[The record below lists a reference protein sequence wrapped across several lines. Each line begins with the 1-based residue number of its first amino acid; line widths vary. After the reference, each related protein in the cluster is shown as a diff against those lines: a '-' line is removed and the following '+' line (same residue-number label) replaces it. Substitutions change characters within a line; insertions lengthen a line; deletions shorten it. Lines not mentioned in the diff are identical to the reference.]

1 MAQDGLTVA
10 VTGPTGDLGIAL
22 VSALERS
29 RRVKK
34 IVGMAR
40 RSFDPASQGWKKT
53 EYRQGDVQDKK
64 SVQDAVKGADVVV
77 HLAFAIIGGGSDS
90 EAINVDGSRNVFEAA
105 IEGGAERICY
115 ASSVAAYGFHS
126 DNPDWLTEDVPARGS
141 PEMYYSQQKAQVEGV
156 LAQVLL
162 NTARTHAWVF
172 RPCIVAGPRAQMLME
187 QIPYYQLSDRLPDFV
202 NRALS
207 SMPFLKPVIPDL
219 GVRFQFVH
227 EDDVASAFVA
237 GTLGKGEPGPYNLAA
252 PGTLTMKDLAGALDW
267 YTVPVPDAAVEATAE
282 VLSRLPS
289 LPEAFAWV
297 HTVRKP
303 VLMKTDRAK
312 KLLGWKPE
320 HTAKQTLKQLVAAY
334 RAEERVGR

>member
-1 MAQDGLTVA
+1 VATDGLTVA

-29 RRVKK
+29 RRVKR

-40 RSFDPASQGWKKT
+40 RPFDPASQGWKKT
-53 EYRQGDVQDKK
+53 EYRQGDVQDRA
-64 SVQDAVKGADVVV
+64 SVREAVKGADVVV
-77 HLAFAIIGGGSDS
+77 HLAFAIIGGGSQS

-105 IEGGAERICY
+105 IESGAERICY
-115 ASSVAAYGFHS
+115 ASSVAAYGFHP

-141 PEMYYSQQKAQVEGV
+141 PEMYYSQQKAQVEGI
-156 LAQVLL
+156 LAQLL
-162 NTARTHAWVF
+162 LKTARTHAWVF

-187 QIPYYQLSDRLPDFV
+187 EIPYYQLSDKLPDFV
-202 NRALS
+202 TGALS
-207 SMPFLKPVIPDL
+207 SMPFLKPVIPDV
-219 GVRFQFVH
+219 GARFQFVH

-237 GTLGKGEPGPYNLAA
+237 GALGKGEPGPYNLAA
-252 PGTLTMKDLAGALDW
+252 PGTLTMKDLADALDW
-267 YTVPVPDAAVEATAE
+267 YTVPVPDAAVSATAE
-282 VLSRLPS
+282 IMSRIPS

-312 KLLGWKPE
+312 QQLGWKPE
-320 HTAKQTLKQLVAAY
+320 HTAKQTLKELVAAY
-334 RAEERVGR
+334 RAEDRVGH

>member
-1 MAQDGLTVA
+1 MATDGLTVA

-40 RSFDPASQGWKKT
+40 RPFDPASQGWKKT
-53 EYRQGDVQDKK
+53 EYRQGDVQDAK
-64 SVQDAVKGADVVV
+64 SVRDAVKGADVVV
-77 HLAFAIIGGGSDS
+77 HLAFAIIGGGRNS
-90 EAINVDGSRNVFEAA
+90 EAINVEGSRNVFEAA
-105 IEGGAERICY
+105 IEAGAERICY

-126 DNPDWLTEDVPARGS
+126 DNPDWLTEDIPARGS
-141 PEMYYSQQKAQVEGV
+141 PEMYYSQQKAEVEGV
-156 LAQVLL
+156 LAELL
-162 NTARTHAWVF
+162 LKTSRTNAWVF

-187 QIPYYQLSDRLPDFV
+187 QIPYFQLSDRMPDFV
-202 NRALS
+202 TRALS
-207 SMPFLKPVIPDL
+207 SMPFLKPVIPDV
-219 GVRFQFVH
+219 GAQFQFVH

-252 PGTLTMKDLAGALDW
+252 PGTLTMKDLADALDW

-282 VLSRLPS
+282 IMSRLPS

-312 KLLGWKPE
+312 KELGWKPE
-320 HTAKQTLKQLVAAY
+320 HTAKQTLKELVDAY
-334 RAEERVGR
+334 RAEERVGH